1 MYNNYGRFCPI
12 YTPSQ
17 FFVVTLSGCRHGFE
31 PIPTR
36 KAEFH
41 AQAAMAEKGGGAKT
55 ISTDIIYDPQLA
67 NGGGVG
73 ATSGNGRKLERERVG
88 KNGGNGSSAQAR
100 DSERLPLAPQPLK
113 SSTRARQVEG
123 GEMCSVQQASG
134 GESRAERR
142 RITFMRE
149 CLLPFNI
156 LQEKRVHTV
165 LFVYALFAVRNSCFA
180 ACNILYLVL
189 L

>member
-1 MYNNYGRFCPI
+1 
-12 YTPSQ
+12 
-17 FFVVTLSGCRHGFE
+17 
-31 PIPTR
+31 
-36 KAEFH
+36 
-41 AQAAMAEKGGGAKT
+41 MAEKGRGAKT

-67 NGGGVG
+67 NGGGGV
-73 ATSGNGRKLERERVG
+73 ATSGIGRKFERERVG

-100 DSERLPLAPQPLK
+100 DGERLPLAQQRLK
-113 SSTRARQVEG
+113 SSTRARQLEG
-123 GEMCSVQQASG
+123 GEMRSVQEAGG
-134 GESRAERR
+134 GESRAERT

-180 ACNILYLVL
+180 VCSTLYSVYSRCSVH
-189 L
+189 